1 MTKLM
6 PNLPFDDDETPL
18 SWASRMAELHTHG
31 RINSFLT
38 EIGISV
44 GDLAVGVRS
53 AVMALCKITGQ
64 DPAPV
69 LRNTVTHT
77 DARTRTFR
85 DQSFEADLTASHP
98 KFCAQCLVEDEV
110 GVDHPHIGRRHRLL
124 WTFAPVRSCVRH
136 EVRLYERPSSSGGS
150 APLDMREVVPETGL
164 ALADLANAAEP
175 AVPTGLERYLM
186 GRFDGMLGPVWL
198 DGQPV
203 DLAVKSTEILGARLL
218 FGPEKTLRQMSED
231 DWRRAG
237 AVGWNAVSEGTDGP
251 LNVLDE
257 MLDEHGLQ
265 CASRFRP
272 VHALGMMA
280 SWLQYRGRQDEPGA
294 MHDMVFEK
302 VRQRFPFKPGQ
313 TLFGRK
319 IDSPCLVRISDA
331 TAGLITD
338 VEGYAHELHR
348 RGLLRDHQRMLPPNR
363 QVVHYRGAID
373 VRDLVMRAVRPEHAA
388 QWLGTD
394 TRLINA
400 LMTAGFLGAFDV
412 TLGVRASDRSFVDKS
427 DLQALLMLIASFPIA
442 RESQTGLVD
451 PFVPTWTGA
460 ADLVSLVSSI
470 LGDPDRTVFR
480 LNGRAAIDRVRTR
493 VVDQVNDWRPGGGMA
508 GTVAL
513 YMLGLSAKSDPR
525 EIAWPEEFPWS
536 ATDGD
541 LGDVWVEPWEMEMI
555 RKTFVLPDRLASE
568 LGSSPTAIEHRI
580 SEAGVTPEVGLESLQ
595 APLYRR
601 TDLPEGLRT

>member
-1 MTKLM
+1 M
-6 PNLPFDDDETPL
+6 
-18 SWASRMAELHTHG
+18 
-31 RINSFLT
+31 
-38 EIGISV
+38 
-44 GDLAVGVRS
+44 
-53 AVMALCKITGQ
+53 
-64 DPAPV
+64 
-69 LRNTVTHT
+69 THT

-85 DQSFEADLTASHP
+85 NQSFEADLTASHS
-98 KFCAQCLVEDEV
+98 KICAQCLVEDEDEI
-110 GVDHPHIGRRHRLL
+110 DHPHIGRRHRLL

-136 EVRLYERPSSSGGS
+136 KVRLCERPSSSGGS

-164 ALADLANAAEP
+164 ALRELANTAKP

-186 GRFDGMLGPVWL
+186 GRFDGMSTPVWL

-203 DLAVKSTEILGARLL
+203 GLAVKSTKILDGRLL

-231 DWRRAG
+231 DWRRAS
-237 AVGWNAVSEGTDGP
+237 AVGWSAVSKGTDGP
-251 LNVLDE
+251 FNVLDE

-265 CASRFRP
+265 CAFRFRP
-272 VHALGMMA
+272 VHALGMMV

-294 MHDMVFEK
+294 MHGMAFEK
-302 VRQRFPFKPGQ
+302 VRRRFPFKPGQ

-319 IDSPCLVRISDA
+319 IDSPCLVRMSDA

-338 VEGYAHELHR
+338 VEGYAHELHG
-348 RGLLRDHQRMLPPNR
+348 RGLLKDNQCMLPPNR

-373 VRDLVMRAVRPEHAA
+373 VRDLVMRAVRPEYTAR
-388 QWLGTD
+388 WLGAD
-394 TRLINA
+394 TRLIDA
-400 LMTAGFLGAFDV
+400 LMTAGFLGAFGV
-412 TLGVRASDRSFVDKS
+412 TLDVHVSDRSFVDRS

-442 RESQTGLVD
+442 RDNQTGLVD
-451 PFVPTWTGA
+451 PFGPKWERA

-480 LNGRAAIDRVRTR
+480 LNGRAVIDRIRTR
-493 VVDQVNDWRPGGGMA
+493 VVDQANDWRPGGGMA

-513 YMLGLSAKSDPR
+513 YMLGLSTKSDPR
-525 EIAWPEEFPWS
+525 EISWPKEFPWS
-536 ATDGD
+536 ATGGD
-541 LGDVWVEPWEMEMI
+541 LGDVWVKPWEMEMI

-580 SEAGVTPEVGLESLQ
+580 SEAGVTREVGLESLQ

-601 TDLPEGLRT
+601 TDLPEDLRT